1 MFGIMVI
8 GTRPVIILA
17 LRGKLFGLTGVCRP
31 KQTPVKAKMTFTNIH
46 HPQTKTRLPAKAG
59 ST

>member
-1 MFGIMVI
+1 MII

-17 LRGKLFGLTGVCRP
+17 LRGNLFGLIGVCRP
-31 KQTPVKAKMTFTNIH
+31 KQTSAKAKVTFTNIP
-46 HPQTKTRLPAKAG
+46 HPQTKNRLPAKAG